1 MTELNTECKLRHNL
15 DLDNGVVNFDD
26 LEFKTSVSYL
36 LYLIVLQEMKA
47 ILKTP

>member
-1 MTELNTECKLRHNL
+1 MTELYTDNR

-26 LEFKTSVSYL
+26 LEFKTSVSYS
-36 LYLIVLQEMKA
+36 LYIIVLQEMEA